1 MLFLKA
7 DSGNLARVDAPKAS
21 IWSKFSNIS
30 KTTKVAM
37 GVFATGVAV
46 AASAISF
53 GAIPLIAGGVVA
65 LAGAGIYAYGK
76 ISQAIER
83 KSYVKPILK
92 APAKDFDFMYIA
104 PQHFKKDAP
113 GAPVSA
119 PVQEVSKN
127 VAAPVANVKKT
138 VVANSGKENRPAS
151 SQKNADVSMIFPNRP
166 VTLGHKVATQVTV
179 QSASKLRVIKPLTNS
194 NRPQILA

>member
-7 DSGNLARVDAPKAS
+7 DSGSLARVDAPKQS

-76 ISQAIER
+76 ISHAIER
-83 KSYVKPILK
+83 KSYVKPIMK

-113 GAPVSA
+113 GAPVIA

-127 VAAPVANVKKT
+127 VAAPVANAKKP
-138 VVANSGKENRPAS
+138 VANSGKENRPAS
-151 SQKNADVSMIFPNRP
+151 SQKSADVSMIFPNRA
-166 VTLGHKVATQVTV
+166 VTLGHKATTHVPS
-179 QSASKLRVIKPLTNS
+179 QSASKLRVIKPLSNS
-194 NRPQILA
+194 NRPQVLA